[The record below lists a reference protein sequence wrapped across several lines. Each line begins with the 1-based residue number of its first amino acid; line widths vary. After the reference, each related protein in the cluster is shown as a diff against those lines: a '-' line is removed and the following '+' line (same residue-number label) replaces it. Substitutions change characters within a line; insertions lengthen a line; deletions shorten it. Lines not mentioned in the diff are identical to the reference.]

1 MADNV
6 LDLLTARYLRGTD
19 APSVRGILHEQP
31 PATAQTTPTTGT
43 TANASTTAATTTEK
57 DEPPPPPPV
66 TFVPLLER
74 VGLPGVRRAAPN
86 SIEWAKNITKLLTRI
101 DPNDTERMTEKYKHF
116 HSQILPP
123 KSIVPGCF
131 YTFRYEAQTIN
142 SFDRFPL
149 IMALDSD
156 QWGFFGMNF
165 HYLPTN
171 LRFAL
176 FEAMMPLTIPL
187 PVVQR
192 SRIYMTYQQLKR
204 RNLIGKQATLKRYT
218 FTGLRSGV
226 VFIAPIEWA
235 AAMAYPSETFIN
247 TNQVKVWA
255 KSQKRVRGIR

>member
-6 LDLLTARYLRGTD
+6 VDLLTARYLRGTE
-19 APSVRGILHEQP
+19 APSVRGLLHEQP
-31 PATAQTTPTTGT
+31 QPSPSSTNATSNAVSTTP
-43 TANASTTAATTTEK
+43 NK
-57 DEPPPPPPV
+57 NEPPPPPPV

-74 VGLPGVRRAAPN
+74 VGLPGVRHAAPN
-86 SIEWAKNITKLLTRI
+86 ATAWASNITKLLSRI
-101 DPNDTERMTEKYKHF
+101 DPSDTKRMTEKYKHF
-116 HSQILPP
+116 HSEILPP

-131 YTFRYEAQTIN
+131 YTFRYEAQTVN

-149 IMALDSD
+149 VLALDSD

-165 HYLPTN
+165 HYLPTT

-204 RNLIGKQATLKRYT
+204 RNLAGKQATLKRYT

-235 AAMAYPSETFIN
+235 VAMAYPSETFIN
-247 TNQVKVWA
+247 INRGQVWA
-255 KSQKRVRGIR
+255 KSMKSRR